1 VKTDKD
7 GNPIVDPVVDDPK
20 KTADDKGGDKGD
32 ELTPEQQAVA
42 DKIVADAEAAGKEVD
57 DDELQ
62 AAIDAMRGTKPD
74 AKKAKDSEPKKDKDG
89 NMVPQ
94 SRFDEATGLLKDEI
108 KDLTDRLD
116 AQEKKT
122 APAAEDPVA
131 DLKAQIEEAEDM
143 RDDAL
148 LDGDKETAKAARAV
162 ARELQEELQQHL
174 LAGVTSRA
182 RTQSSEDSRY
192 NTALQELETAHPEVN
207 PDSDTFNKETMQRI
221 ARISKGLQ
229 STGSSPTDALKEAAD
244 LVLPKKDTKV
254 EDNLRDRD
262 AKSRKDAA
270 GVVAGQAPDLKDVG
284 SPRGA
289 VDPVIKASKLN
300 DAQFDK
306 LPDDVR
312 RQLRG
317 DDFVP
322 GEAV

>member
-1 VKTDKD
+1 MKTDKD
-7 GNPIVDPVVDDPK
+7 GNPIVDPVVDDSK
-20 KTADDKGGDKGD
+20 KTDDADKGD
-32 ELTPEQQAVA
+32 DLTPEQQKVA

-62 AAIDAMRGTKPD
+62 AAIDAMRGTKPK
-74 AKKAKDSEPKKDKDG
+74 AKEKDSEGKKDKDG

-108 KDLTDRLD
+108 KELTERLD
-116 AQEKKT
+116 AQERT
-122 APAAEDPVA
+122 TDPTVSEDPIG
-131 DLKAQIEEAEDM
+131 DLKAQIEEAEDI

-174 LAGVTSRA
+174 LAGVTSQA
-182 RTQSSEDSRY
+182 RTQSSEDTRY

-207 PDSDTFNKETMQRI
+207 PDSDKFNKATMQRI

-229 STGSSPTDALKEAAD
+229 TTGSSPTDALKEAAD
-244 LVLPKKDTKV
+244 LVLPKKNTSI

-262 AKSRKDAA
+262 TKARRDAA
-270 GVVAGQAPDLKDVG
+270 GVVAGQSPDLKDVG
-284 SPRGA
+284 SPRGT

-312 RQLRG
+312 QQLRG
-317 DDFVP
+317 DNFVP
-322 GEAV
+322 GEA

>member
-20 KTADDKGGDKGD
+20 KTADDEGGDKGD
-32 ELTPEQQAVA
+32 DLSPEQQKVA

-57 DDELQ
+57 DAELQ
-62 AAIDAMRGTKPD
+62 TAIDAMRGKPE
-74 AKKAKDSEPKKDKDG
+74 AKAKEPEAKKDKDG

-116 AQEKKT
+116 AQEQKT

-131 DLKAQIEEAEDM
+131 NLKAQIEEAEDM

-148 LDGDKETAKAARAV
+148 LDGDKETAKAAREV
-162 ARELQEELQQHL
+162 CRELQEELQQHL
-174 LAGVTSRA
+174 LSGVTAQA

-192 NTALQELETAHPEVN
+192 NTALLDLEAVHPEVN

-229 STGSSPTDALKEAAD
+229 TTGSSPTDALKEAAE
-244 LVLPKKDTKV
+244 LVLPKKDTSV

-262 AKSRKDAA
+262 TKSRKDAA
-270 GVVAGQAPDLKDVG
+270 KIVAGQAPDLKDVG
-284 SPRGA
+284 SPRGG

-306 LPDDVR
+306 LPEDVR
-312 RQLRG
+312 QQLRG
-317 DDFVP
+317 DNFVP
-322 GEAV
+322 GEA